1 MKFLVYP
8 NIKKDTNLVV
18 TKKYINYIT
27 SFGNIAY
34 LGREL
39 SEYLDGDIGGV
50 VFCDADEHMGDADIA
65 LVIGGDGTI
74 LRASREIYGY
84 DIPIIGINLGKV
96 GYMSELEIDEIELLS
111 EVARANRIEDIL
123 NLVSYDERMMLNYD
137 LVRDGSVIHSGI
149 ALNEAVIS
157 KCDVNRMIDIDLVHD
172 NGLIAKYQCDGI
184 IVSTPTGS
192 TAYSMSAG
200 GAIIDPKLECIN
212 VIPFCPYLCINSSP
226 IIFSKDSKID
236 LIFHSPRETKAYLGL
251 DGCESI
257 ELCDGDRVRITRA
270 EHTTKLL
277 RIKNIDF
284 YKLLSTKLTN
294 RMLELTDRE

>member
-1 MKFLVYP
+1 MKYLIYP
-8 NIKKDTNLVV
+8 NIKKDLNLAV
-18 TKKYINYIT
+18 TKKYVSYLLSHGNEIYINSELECY
-27 SFGNIAY
+27 FDDDRIAFVS
-34 LGREL
+34 LGEC
-39 SEYLDGDIGGV
+39 IQK
-50 VFCDADEHMGDADIA
+50 ADLA

-74 LRASREIYGY
+74 LRASREIYGHN
-84 DIPIIGINLGKV
+84 IPIIGINLGKV

-111 EVARANRIEDIL
+111 GIATANSLNDIHSITAL
-123 NLVSYDERMMLNYD
+123 DERMMLKYD
-137 LVRDGSVIHSGI
+137 LIRGDSIIASGI

-157 KCDVNRMIDIDLVHD
+157 KCDVNRMIDIDLMHD

-226 IIFSKDSKID
+226 IIFSKDSNIEM
-236 LIFHSPRETKAYLGL
+236 IFRSPRETKAYLGL
-251 DGCESI
+251 DGCESV
-257 ELCDGDRVRITRA
+257 ELCDGDRIKITCA

-294 RMLELTDRE
+294 RMLELTDR